1 MRIEMKYI
9 GVPLAGMTNIRR
21 TVILPE
27 GSAIDALIQNLIDE
41 SPGTSWDNF
50 KSVTYMVNKKNA
62 GIGTILHDGD
72 EVFLLGILGGG

>member
-9 GVPLAGMTNIRR
+9 GVPLGGMTNIRR

-27 GSAIDALIQNLIDE
+27 GSTIDALIQNLIDE
-41 SPGTSWDNF
+41 SPGTSRDNF

-62 GIGTILHDGD
+62 GVSTILHEGD

>member
-9 GVPLAGMTNIRR
+9 GVPLAGMTNIRK

-27 GSAIDALIQNLIDE
+27 GSSVDALIQNLIDT
-41 SPGTSWDNF
+41 SPGTSRDNF
-50 KSVTYMVNKKNA
+50 KSVTYMVNKQNA
-62 GIGTILHDGD
+62 GTGTLLHDGD

>member
-50 KSVTYMVNKKNA
+50 KSVTSVSYTHLTLPTNR
-62 GIGTILHDGD
+62 
-72 EVFLLGILGGG
+72 EV